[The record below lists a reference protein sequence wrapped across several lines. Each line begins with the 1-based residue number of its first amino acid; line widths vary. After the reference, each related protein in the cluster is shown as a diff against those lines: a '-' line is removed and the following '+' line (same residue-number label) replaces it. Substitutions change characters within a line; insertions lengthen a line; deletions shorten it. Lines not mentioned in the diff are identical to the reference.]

1 MWKCMSQTLR
11 FAILPNKTDKSEV
24 SAIPDKT
31 GAAVTS
37 TLLCRKWL
45 VRERWAAVRSGF
57 SRRSFGLCSSSFGPP
72 CCHGVR
78 SASWAQPPSCLH
90 LETLASVRF
99 RSSGP
104 AARPPCADCLG
115 SRPLCRVLAT
125 WRRGAWSSQ
134 SRPGIGGHQHPVFI
148 LTART
153 GGGFL
158 LSPRLLPVSRG
169 FLY

>member
-1 MWKCMSQTLR
+1 MSQPLK
-11 FAILPNKTDKSEV
+11 FAILPNKTGKSEV

-37 TLLCRKWL
+37 ILLCRKWL

-72 CCHGVR
+72 CCHGAR

-90 LETLASVRF
+90 LETLAPVCF
-99 RSSGP
+99 RSSGR
-104 AARPPCADCLG
+104 AARLPCADFLG
-115 SRPLCRVLAT
+115 SRLLCRVLAT
-125 WRRGAWSSQ
+125 WRRGAWPSQ
-134 SRPGIGGHQHPVFI
+134 SRPGVGGHQHPLCI
-148 LTART
+148 LTVQT
-153 GGGFL
+153 GAGFL
-158 LSPRLLPVSRG
+158 LSPLLLPVSRG